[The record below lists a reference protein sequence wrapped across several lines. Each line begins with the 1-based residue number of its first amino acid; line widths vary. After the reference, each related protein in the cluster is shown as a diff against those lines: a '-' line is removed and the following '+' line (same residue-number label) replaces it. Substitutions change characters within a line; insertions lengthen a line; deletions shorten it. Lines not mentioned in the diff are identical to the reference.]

1 MSNNPQETIEEF
13 LTEIE
18 AELIALRERLHQIP
32 EVGLD
37 LPQTIQA
44 VRAEFEQLDVEIHEA
59 EHVSG
64 FAAILRGGVPTSG
77 RRPLVLLR
85 SDMDALP
92 VPEETGLPFASTNG
106 AMHGCGHDM
115 HMAGLVGAARALAE
129 VRDRLAGDVLFLL
142 QPGEEGADGAQH
154 LIDEGLLEAAGRMP
168 DHAYGLHVWS
178 ANYPHRAICSRPGAL
193 MASSD
198 LIFLTV
204 RGKGGHGSAPHLALD
219 PVPIVAEMITQA
231 QVMVAREFDIFDP
244 VVVTCGKVVAGQA
257 PNVIADT
264 ARAEF
269 TLRAFK
275 TETRDRLIERM
286 RGLCQAVAQAHGA
299 TCEVELVE
307 LYPVTENDPQEVAY
321 VQRHVEEVFPGRWHE
336 MEHPVGAAEDFSKIL
351 QRIPGA
357 FVFVS
362 AIPEGEDHTTAAM
375 NHSPNAI
382 YDSARL
388 VDCSTLLATLALGR
402 LTPTTP
408 ADNRTE

>member
-1 MSNNPQETIEEF
+1 MPS
-13 LTEIE
+13 
-18 AELIALRERLHQIP
+18 
-32 EVGLD
+32 
-37 LPQTIQA
+37 
-44 VRAEFEQLDVEIHEA
+44 
-59 EHVSG
+59 
-64 FAAILRGGVPTSG
+64 TS
-77 RRPLVLLR
+77 
-85 SDMDALP
+85 S
-92 VPEETGLPFASTNG
+92 
-106 AMHGCGHDM
+106 
-115 HMAGLVGAARALAE
+115 
-129 VRDRLAGDVLFLL
+129 
-142 QPGEEGADGAQH
+142 
-154 LIDEGLLEAAGRMP
+154 DEGLLEAAGRMP

-198 LIFLTV
+198 LIYLTV

-275 TETRDRLIERM
+275 TATRNRLIERM

-321 VQRHVEEVFPGRWHE
+321 VQRHVEEVFPGRWQE

-388 VDCSTLLATLALGR
+388 VDCSTLLATLTLGR
-402 LTPTTP
+402 LTPAST
-408 ADNRTE
+408 DKNHTE

>member
-13 LTEIE
+13 ITEIE

-37 LPQTIQA
+37 LPQTVQA

-64 FAAILRGGVPTSG
+64 FAAILRGEAPCEGS
-77 RRPLVLLR
+77 RPLVLLR

-115 HMAGLVGAARALAE
+115 HMAGIVGAARALAE

-198 LIFLTV
+198 LIYLTV

-244 VVVTCGKVVAGQA
+244 VVVTCGMVVAGQA

-275 TETRDRLIERM
+275 TATRNRLIQRM

-321 VQRHVEEVFPGRWHE
+321 VQRHVEEVFPGRWQE